1 MVPTMRFHSATATG
15 ADLEAV
21 CRQLATSIEQGMG
34 PGPIDLAVVF
44 ATPRYGVS
52 IERLPVLLQELLGA
66 QTLIGCSGAV
76 LIGNGEQWEG
86 RHAVTLLVG
95 RLPGVQVQSA
105 ALSLGDL
112 PDADAAPAKWHALL
126 PATSSPIRGFL
137 LLTDPFHSDPKALLA
152 GLDYAWPGVP
162 KLGGIASGSRHPEGH
177 VLFHGRQT
185 HHGGAVVLAFGGE
198 IDLVPV
204 VAQGCRPIGRAG
216 RITRS
221 DRNRV
226 IQIDDAP
233 ARNFLEEQ
241 LASLSADEMQMVDES
256 PLFLGIGPDAFATKA
271 PAAGNFLIRNI
282 LGIDPATDHMLI
294 GDAAATGRH
303 VQLHLRDRQ
312 SSDQDLRQ
320 QLQQAHPNQAQAA
333 LMFRCIGREGADH
346 SIFAAMAYG
355 VPLVGFHCNGE
366 IGPVAGTSHL
376 HGFTTTVA
384 LLRRRRGE
392 QAS

>member
-1 MVPTMRFHSATATG
+1 MVQGMRFHSATATG

-21 CRQLATSIEQGMG
+21 CRQLAASIEQGMG

-44 ATPRYGVS
+44 ATPRYGVG

-76 LIGNGEQWEG
+76 LIGSGEQWEG
-86 RHAVTLLVG
+86 RHAVTLLAG
-95 RLPGVQVQSA
+95 RLPGVQVQSV
-105 ALSLGDL
+105 ALSQGDL
-112 PDADAAPAKWHALL
+112 PDADAAPTRWHALL
-126 PATSSPIRGFL
+126 PETRTPVRGFL
-137 LLTDPFHSDPKALLA
+137 MLTDPFHCDANALLA

-185 HHGGAVVLAFGGE
+185 HHGGAVAVALGGE
-198 IDLVPV
+198 IDIVPV

-216 RITRS
+216 RITRA

-241 LASLSADEMQMVDES
+241 LASLSPSELQLVDES

-282 LGIDPATDHMLI
+282 LGIDPATEHMVI
-294 GDAAATGRH
+294 GDAAAAGRH
-303 VQLHLRDRQ
+303 VQLHLRDRH
-312 SSDQDLRQ
+312 SSEQDLRQ

-333 LMFRCIGREGADH
+333 IMFRCLGREGFDH
-346 SIFAAMAYG
+346 ATFATMANG

-366 IGPVAGTSHL
+366 IGPVAGTSQL

-384 LLRRRRGE
+384 LLRRRRGDN
-392 QAS
+392 AP